1 MRVWVPDPVLPTR
14 SSTVDRSITKAT
26 APFEG
31 LALVRLMTY
40 EPAAPEMLALHPLG
54 MVRELLRVVGSI
66 SLLKVI
72 E

>member
-1 MRVWVPDPVLPTR
+1 VPEPVLPTK

-31 LALVRLMTY
+31 LELVRLTTY
-40 EPAAPEMLALHPLG
+40 EPAAPEMLALHPVG

>member
-14 SSTVDRSITKAT
+14 SSIVDRSITKAT
-26 APFEG
+26 APFDG
-31 LALVRLMTY
+31 LALVRLTTY
-40 EPAAPEMLALHPLG
+40 EPADPEILALHPVG